1 MKVHSL
7 IDGGLVRRLFV
18 VVAVVEACYALLGVF
33 VPPSMVATILG
44 WNLSP
49 DGQWVAK
56 LLGLALGAQALTAW
70 VLRERPPVAVAR
82 ILAGYQL
89 AAAAMDAVMWL
100 LLADEGIF
108 ASPLTRASVI
118 VSIPLHATI
127 GVLLF
132 AAAARTRALTA

>member
-7 IDGGLVRRLFV
+7 NGGPVRRLFV

-33 VPPSMVATILG
+33 VPPSLVATIMG

-49 DGQWVAK
+49 DGQWVTK

-70 VLRERPPVAVAR
+70 VLRDRPPIAVAR
-82 ILAGYQL
+82 ILAGYQVG
-89 AAAAMDAVMWL
+89 AAAMDAFMWV

-108 ASPLTRASVI
+108 ANPLTRATVI

-127 GVLLF
+127 GVMLF
-132 AAAARTRALTA
+132 VAAARTRPVTA